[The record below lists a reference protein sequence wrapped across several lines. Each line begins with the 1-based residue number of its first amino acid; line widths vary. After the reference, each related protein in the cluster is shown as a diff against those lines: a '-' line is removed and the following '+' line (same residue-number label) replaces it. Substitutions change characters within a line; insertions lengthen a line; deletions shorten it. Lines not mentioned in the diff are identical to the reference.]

1 MGFEN
6 KRSKALVAVGVDAI
20 LWTVWNVRNG
30 ACCRNIIHVESVSIM
45 AKISHYIHFW
55 AGLQRK
61 ELRDKHI
68 VMAKTLLSVL
78 NEVSHRSKG

>member
-30 ACCRNIIHVESVSIM
+30 ACFRNIIHVDHVSIM

-55 AGLQRK
+55 AGL
-61 ELRDKHI
+61 
-68 VMAKTLLSVL
+68 
-78 NEVSHRSKG
+78 